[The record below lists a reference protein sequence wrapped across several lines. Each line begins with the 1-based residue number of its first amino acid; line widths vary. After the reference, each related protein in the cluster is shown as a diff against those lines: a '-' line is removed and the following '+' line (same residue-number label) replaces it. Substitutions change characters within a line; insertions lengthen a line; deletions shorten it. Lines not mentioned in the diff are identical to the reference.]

1 MPYIGVSPQFGV
13 RKVFSYTATAGQ
25 TSFSGSDNNSATL
38 SYSDSNFVDV
48 FQNGV
53 LLLPSDY
60 TATTGTTV
68 VLDTGAT
75 VNDSIQITVF
85 DVFSAADTVSKA
97 DGGTFDGNVTMGG
110 TLGVTGATTL
120 TGGVSGNTTF
130 SGEIITSTSG
140 TSNVRIGENA
150 GDAIQSGGTQNTV
163 VGDDAGTAITTA
175 DACTAVGHNALATN
189 TTSSYNTAVGH
200 DALASATG
208 SYNTAI
214 GPRNSGDLI
223 TSGTKNTIIGDFN
236 GNQGNLDIRTSS
248 SFVVLSDG
256 DGYPVQVNYPPTD
269 ASYGNL
275 AHWESHVKRTTQPVN
290 RADSIVIGM
299 ARISLIS
306 GSATNISNGYFG
318 SLVLVNTHA
327 QSAPYNY
334 QYTMLITHG
343 WNSASVLF
351 TNSYGGNTTTITA
364 SASSGVLRLTQSS
377 GTNLEA
383 TVTSFLG
390 SYMNA

>member
-1 MPYIGVSPQFGV
+1 MAYIGVSPSNGV
-13 RKVFSYTATAGQ
+13 RRVHTYTATASQ
-25 TSFSGSDNNSATL
+25 TTFSGAGAEGTSL
-38 SYSDSNFVDV
+38 SYKDSNFVDV
-48 FQNGV
+48 YQNGIK
-53 LLLPSDY
+53 LGDADY
-60 TATTGTTV
+60 TSTSGTSIVLAQGASVDDLV
-68 VLDTGAT
+68 V
-75 VNDSIQITVF
+75 VVVF
-85 DVFSAADTVSKA
+85 DVFSVADTVSKA

-150 GDAIQSGGTQNTV
+150 GDAIQSGGTQNTF

-200 DALASATG
+200 DALANATG
-208 SYNTAI
+208 TYNTAI
-214 GPRNSGDLI
+214 GPRNSGDEI
-223 TSGTKNTIIGDFN
+223 TSGSKNTIIGDYN

-248 SFVVLSDG
+248 NFIVLSDG
-256 DGYPVQVNYPPTD
+256 DGYPVQVMYPPAD
-269 ASYGNL
+269 ASYGNV